1 MDREYL
7 TRLPKA
13 LPQDGR
19 VLVHNTIRPVT
30 RRQGWRGSRYWLQSA
45 DDTLEPCNCGF
56 APELGQHH
64 RVRSASPTGGMA

>member
-1 MDREYL
+1 MDREYP